1 MTITREQGQRARCM
15 ERKLAAI
22 LAADVAGF
30 SRLMETDEEA
40 TLETLRGHFKVA
52 HDLVAKHRGRV
63 FGGAGDS
70 LIAEFPSAVEAVE
83 CALRIQEALARRNE
97 ELPAER
103 RMQLRIG
110 INVGDVMV
118 SEDDLYGDGVN
129 VAARLQTAAPVGGIY
144 ISESAYF
151 HVHKSLRA
159 TFRDRGA
166 HAVKN
171 IAEPVRV
178 FQVYAPESP
187 EEAAR
192 TRHANNRVK
201 LRRHVAG
208 AAAALAVLIAAGGI
222 GAWFFMDVSPG
233 EGAAGDGAQ
242 GPADPLTGLTRPTKH
257 FRVDRPADLDD
268 ADALTIYQ
276 RIRDDMAE
284 GYARSGFEEAAE
296 YLHWRQFNTA
306 PYLSEPHGARYL
318 NNYGSDAALAYG
330 QFEKAGQMP
339 EGAMLAKDSFEVTAR
354 GDVVTG
360 PLFLMEKMPE
370 GFNEASRDWRYTMIM
385 PDGKLFGRTGGA
397 NSERVE
403 FCVECHRDAGAE
415 NDDLFFLPEDYRKRY
430 LHYGGDSVAP
440 PDR

>member
-1 MTITREQGQRARCM
+1 M

-30 SRLMETDEEA
+30 SRLMETDEVA
-40 TLETLRGHFKVA
+40 TLETLRGHFKLA
-52 HDLVAKHRGRV
+52 QALVAEHRGRV

-83 CALRIQEALARRNE
+83 CAQRIQDALARRNE
-97 ELPAER
+97 DLPADR

-110 INVGDVMV
+110 VNVGDVMV

-159 TFRDRGA
+159 TFKDRGH

-178 FQVYAPESP
+178 FQVYPAETP

-192 TRHANNRVK
+192 AQASSRRTK
-201 LRRHVAG
+201 LRRK
-208 AAAALAVLIAAGGI
+208 AAAAAAVVLLIGASGI
-222 GAWFFMDVSPG
+222 GLWLSM
-233 EGAAGDGAQ
+233 GASEPTDARVQ
-242 GPADPLTGLTRPTKH
+242 ERADPLTDLARPTGH

-276 RIRDDMAE
+276 RIRTDMAA
-284 GYARSGFEEAAE
+284 GYAESGFEEAQE

-306 PYLSEPHGARYL
+306 PYLSSDHGARYL
-318 NNYGSDAALAYG
+318 NNYGNDAALSYG
-330 QFEKAGQMP
+330 QFEEAGQMP
-339 EGAMLAKDSFEVTAR
+339 EGALLAKDSFEVTAR

-360 PLFLMEKMPE
+360 PLFLMEKMHA
-370 GFNEASRDWRYTMIM
+370 GFHEEARDWRYTMIM
-385 PDGKLFGRTGGA
+385 PDGRLFGRTGGT
-397 NSERVE
+397 NSSRVE
-403 FCVECHRDAGAE
+403 FCIECHREAGE
-415 NDDLFFLPEDYRKRY
+415 EDDELFFLPEEYRKRY

-440 PDR
+440 PNR

>member
-1 MTITREQGQRARCM
+1 M

-30 SRLMETDEEA
+30 SRLMEIDEEA
-40 TLETLRGHFKVA
+40 TLETLHGHFQVA
-52 HDLVAKHRGRV
+52 QTLVTEHHGRV

-83 CALRIQEALARRNE
+83 CALRLQEALARRNE

-103 RMQLRIG
+103 RMHLRIG
-110 INVGDVMV
+110 VNVGDVMV

-129 VAARLQTAAPVGGIY
+129 VAARLQTAAPVGGLY

-159 TFRDRGA
+159 VFRDRGQ
-166 HAVKN
+166 HTVKN

-178 FQVYAPESP
+178 FEVYACDSP
-187 EEAAR
+187 EPGAR
-192 TRHANNRVK
+192 DRAGERRRR
-201 LRRHVAG
+201 LRQSVV
-208 AAAALAVLIAAGGI
+208 AALAAVAFVGLAGI
-222 GAWFFMDVSPG
+222 GVWLSM
-233 EGAAGDGAQ
+233 GAPEPD
-242 GPADPLTGLTRPTKH
+242 GPAAERGDPLNDLARPDRH

-276 RIRDDMAE
+276 RIRGNMASN
-284 GYARSGFEEAAE
+284 YAESGFDFAEE

-306 PYLSEPHGARYL
+306 PYLSDEHGARYL
-318 NNYGSDAALAYG
+318 NNYGNDAALSYG
-330 QFEKAGQMP
+330 RFEDAGQMP
-339 EGAMLAKDSFEVTAR
+339 EGAILVKDSFEVTAR

-360 PLFLMEKMPE
+360 PLFVMEKMPE
-370 GFNEASRDWRYTMIM
+370 GFNSAARDWRYTMIM
-385 PDGKLFGRTGGA
+385 ANGKVFGRTGGD
-397 NSERVE
+397 NSSRVE
-403 FCVECHRDAGAE
+403 FCIECHRKAGEE

-430 LHYGGDSVAP
+430 LHYGHDPAALGEQ
-440 PDR
+440 